1 MKFPWFERIGIMFIP
16 SRFIGWI
23 IAIAALVF
31 SVYKFI
37 DIDSRSHSVSDTLMN
52 FAFSLI
58 LIGLVYSLIALLTS
72 RSWTK

>member
-1 MKFPWFERIGIMFIP
+1 MKFPWFERIGVLFIP

-52 FAFSLI
+52 FVFNLV
-58 LIGLVYSLIALLTS
+58 LIGLVYSFIAYLTS
-72 RSWTK
+72 RQNAK